1 MTTLRTTTV
10 DPATPVRRRPPATT
24 VAAGALTVL
33 AACVGG
39 YGSVYFTGLEGWTGM
54 NQTYVVTYAATSLFG
69 LVTAI
74 ALLFGRDET
83 RSAGRRG
90 VLCYAIW
97 LIGFSLF
104 KMLRFQEWE
113 AATFGVAG
121 LVILALAVAAPSRRW
136 AR

>member
-1 MTTLRTTTV
+1 MTIITTNTG
-10 DPATPVRRRPPATT
+10 DPVAPVRQRPPATA
-24 VAAGALTVL
+24 VAAGALSVL
-33 AACVGG
+33 VAGVGG
-39 YGSVYFTGLEGWTGM
+39 YGAVYFSGLEGWTGM
-54 NQTYVVTYAATSLFG
+54 TQTYVVTYAATSLFG
-69 LVTAI
+69 LVAAI
-74 ALLFGRDET
+74 ALVFGRGET

-97 LIGFSLF
+97 LVGFSVF